1 MLAKPFAAALLA
13 CALML
18 PAPVAFAETRETAA
32 VTAPTVKVKLTRKER
47 KALAAAEAARAA
59 LKETVAEVSSAPKKG
74 RIWCVPFA
82 RAVTGI
88 EIKGNAAT
96 WWQQATSLYA
106 RGNRP
111 QIGAVL
117 NFRASRAMPMGHV
130 AVVSAVVS
138 PREVLVDHANWERN
152 RITEDT
158 LVVDVSAANDW
169 SEVRV
174 ANANGTLGRTNPVY
188 GFIYR

>member
-1 MLAKPFAAALLA
+1 MS
-13 CALML
+13 
-18 PAPVAFAETRETAA
+18 
-32 VTAPTVKVKLTRKER
+32 RKER
-47 KALAAAEAARAA
+47 RALAAAEAAAEADRAA
-59 LKETVAEVSSAPKKG
+59 LKEVVAEVASAPKKG

-82 RAVTGI
+82 RAVSGI

-96 WWQQATSLYA
+96 WWKQAADLYA
-106 RGNRP
+106 RGNEP
-111 QIGAVL
+111 KVGAVL

-138 PREVLVDHANWERN
+138 DREVLVDQANWERN

-158 LVVDVSAANDW
+158 LVVDVSAKNDW